1 MVYKESLDY
10 LFSQLPMF
18 TRVGAAAYK
27 PGLER
32 TLQLAEVYDH
42 PERKFKAIHIAGTNG
57 KGSTSH
63 MLAAVLQA
71 AGYKTALYTSPHL
84 VDFRER
90 IRINGQM
97 ISQEEVV
104 RFVENLQANETLRE
118 IRPSFFELTMMLA
131 FDWFAREKVDYAVIE
146 VGMGGRLDST
156 NIINPV
162 ASAITNISFDHTQFL
177 GDTLAKIASEKAGI
191 MKPGIPVVIGEV
203 TDETGPVF
211 RRHATDIGTTLREAG
226 SNNLVSSFEENPDW
240 GWDVESPV
248 CGKFHLPVAGDYQQK
263 NINTVLNLLEILRQQ
278 GIKIKDEDIRTGLE
292 GVEKLTGLSGRWTR
306 LNQDPL
312 VICDTGHNEDG
323 LRYNMSQLKRLQQKR
338 GGLLHI
344 VMGFVADKDVVH
356 ILPLFPQ
363 DAIYYITNANIPRAM
378 KADELASLCHDAH
391 LDDLHPLTII
401 PDVHEAYAAAL
412 SAASPSD
419 LIYIGGSTFVVADLL
434 SHT

>member
-1 MVYKESLDY
+1 MTYQNAIDY

-63 MLAAVLQA
+63 MLASVLQA
-71 AGYKTALYTSPHL
+71 TGYKTALYTSPHL

-90 IRINGQM
+90 IRINGEM
-97 ISQEEVV
+97 IPQEDVV
-104 RFVENLQANETLRE
+104 KFVENLKSNETLQE

-156 NIINPV
+156 NIISPL
-162 ASAITNISFDHTQFL
+162 ASVITNISFDHTQFL

-191 MKPGIPVVIGEV
+191 MKPGIPVVIGEAV
-203 TDETGPVF
+203 SETETVF
-211 RRHATDIGTTLREAG
+211 RNHASEVGATLREAY
-226 SNNLVSSFEENPDW
+226 SNNLITSFEENPDW
-240 GWDVESPV
+240 GWDVQSPI
-248 CGKFHLPVAGDYQQK
+248 GGRFHLPLAGDYQRK
-263 NINTVLNLLEILRQQ
+263 NLNTLLSTLDILRLQ
-278 GIKIKDEDIRTGLE
+278 GIKIDDHDIRCGLE
-292 GVEKLTGLSGRWTR
+292 GVEQLTGLSGRWTR
-306 LNQDPL
+306 LNQNPL
-312 VICDTGHNEDG
+312 VICDTGHNEGG
-323 LRYNMSQLKRLQQKR
+323 LRYNLAQLARLKQKR
-338 GGLLHI
+338 DGELRI
-344 VMGFVADKDVVH
+344 VMGFVADKDVRH
-356 ILPLFPQ
+356 ILPMFPK

-378 KADELASLCHDAH
+378 KAEELATLCHEAN
-391 LDDLHPLTII
+391 LDTRHPLTII
-401 PDVHEAYAAAL
+401 PDVKQAYAAAL
-412 SAASPSD
+412 SASSPTD

-434 SHT
+434 THT